1 MIALDRT
8 QRSKRRLVMAKKT
21 SKRGGSRSA
30 AKESSESGSPESR
43 SPEGG
48 SAHLDPN
55 DSQPR
60 SDSAGTSNPH
70 SDPADFEDAMADA
83 RAIVARLE
91 SGDVPLAEALLDY
104 ERGIGRLRDCQQI
117 LETAEAKVNLLSGFD
132 ADGNPV
138 ITPMPPLEEAGGT
151 TRRSTATKTTT
162 RKSSQTR
169 SRSNRSPGGGRF
181 DDDLG
186 GATGGGGDL
195 DDAAG
200 LF

>member
-30 AKESSESGSPESR
+30 ANESSESGSPESR

-60 SDSAGTSNPH
+60 SDPAGTSNPH